1 MDIETVS
8 RHTEYRTTGMSS
20 ALSRPLVAPAVP
32 LAEQLTPRPGRQR
45 FAIVRAGHWRRRGV
59 GAGFVSAVL
68 DDRDELFPRHRSAPG
83 RPASG
88 GRFRNRYRRAVL
100 TWFRPLARNCPGVIF
115 DDALTGTRRV
125 WYVRDR
131 GNLDLDARSLVGS
144 GHRGNNLNPIRRR
157 SPVRR
162 TVRLADLRHRAFL
175 YGIG

>member
-8 RHTEYRTTGMSS
+8 RRTEYRTTGMSS
-20 ALSRPLVAPAVP
+20 ALSCPLVAPAIP
-32 LAEQLTPRPGRQR
+32 PAEQLTPRPGRQR
-45 FAIVRAGHWRRRGV
+45 LAVVRAGHWRRRGV

-68 DDRDELFPRHRSAPG
+68 DNRDELFPRHRSAPS
-83 RPASG
+83 RPAPG

-100 TWFRPLARNCPGVIF
+100 TWLRPLVRNCPSVIF

-125 WYVRDR
+125 WYVRHR
-131 GNLDLDARSLVGS
+131 GNLDLDARSLAGS
-144 GHRGNNLNPIRRR
+144 GCYRNNLNPVRRR